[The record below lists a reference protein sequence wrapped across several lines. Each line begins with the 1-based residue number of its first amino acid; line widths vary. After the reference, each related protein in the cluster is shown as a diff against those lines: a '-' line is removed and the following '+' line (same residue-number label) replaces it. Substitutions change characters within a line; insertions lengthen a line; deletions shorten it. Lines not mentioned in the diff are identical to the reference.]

1 MMLVLSAVEW
11 IASDFVIR
19 ISYFSM
25 LDNSL
30 PNMKIRPTTIY
41 LLPITS
47 YHLAFGISTLVES
60 ALQINHFLT
69 NKANFQKSQMNVNK
83 ALTKDYGKMDTW
95 SNGKNKAKTK
105 PIQTQFKANTKPIQ
119 TQTNPILARHA
130 VWQGFSAISMAGW
143 RQKMLLRMTINT
155 QPNSFGYYADEIEV
169 PNAYHQADI
178 TVTIGVVF
186 SLMFW
191 LCCGFFVY
199 FNWLGLCVCFRTW
212 VPKYACNERYI
223 KSRFSQARSNGPNRP
238 LFRPDA
244 AARLNQLTD
253 NLR

>member
-60 ALQINHFLT
+60 ALQINPFLT

-105 PIQTQFKANTKPIQ
+105 PIQTQYKPKTNPIQ
-119 TQTNPILARHA
+119 TQYLPATPFGRACPPP
-130 VWQGFSAISMAGW
+130 VWRDGGK
-143 RQKMLLRMTINT
+143 KMLSRLTIKGRRLLWIPAPK
-155 QPNSFGYYADEIEV
+155 QAGVSFAGTIANPRGKDEGWILIDCRHGIV
-169 PNAYHQADI
+169 
-178 TVTIGVVF
+178 
-186 SLMFW
+186 
-191 LCCGFFVY
+191 
-199 FNWLGLCVCFRTW
+199 
-212 VPKYACNERYI
+212 
-223 KSRFSQARSNGPNRP
+223 
-238 LFRPDA
+238 
-244 AARLNQLTD
+244 D
-253 NLR
+253 N

>member
-105 PIQTQFKANTKPIQ
+105 PIQTQFKANSKPIQ
-119 TQTNPILARHA
+119 SQFKPKQTQYLPATPFGRAFPPS
-130 VWQGFSAISMAGW
+130 VWRDGG
-143 RQKMLLRMTINT
+143 KK
-155 QPNSFGYYADEIEV
+155 
-169 PNAYHQADI
+169 
-178 TVTIGVVF
+178 
-186 SLMFW
+186 
-191 LCCGFFVY
+191 CC
-199 FNWLGLCVCFRTW
+199 CV
-212 VPKYACNERYI
+212 
-223 KSRFSQARSNGPNRP
+223 
-238 LFRPDA
+238 
-244 AARLNQLTD
+244 
-253 NLR
+253 

>member
-1 MMLVLSAVEW
+1 LMLVLSAVEW

-105 PIQTQFKANTKPIQ
+105 PKQSQFKANSKPIQTQFKANTNPIQ
-119 TQTNPILARHA
+119 TQFKANTNPI
-130 VWQGFSAISMAGW
+130 QS
-143 RQKMLLRMTINT
+143 QYK
-155 QPNSFGYYADEIEV
+155 PNSNPIQTQFK
-169 PNAYHQADI
+169 PNS
-178 TVTIGVVF
+178 GGKK
-186 SLMFW
+186 
-191 LCCGFFVY
+191 CCLV
-199 FNWLGLCVCFRTW
+199 
-212 VPKYACNERYI
+212 
-223 KSRFSQARSNGPNRP
+223 
-238 LFRPDA
+238 
-244 AARLNQLTD
+244 
-253 NLR
+253 

>member
-1 MMLVLSAVEW
+1 LMLVLSAVEW

-105 PIQTQFKANTKPIQ
+105 PIQTQFKANSKPIQ
-119 TQTNPILARHA
+119 SQYKANSNPNKPNTCPPRRLA
-130 VWQGFSAISMAGW
+130 G
-143 RQKMLLRMTINT
+143 
-155 QPNSFGYYADEIEV
+155 
-169 PNAYHQADI
+169 
-178 TVTIGVVF
+178 
-186 SLMFW
+186 
-191 LCCGFFVY
+191 
-199 FNWLGLCVCFRTW
+199 
-212 VPKYACNERYI
+212 
-223 KSRFSQARSNGPNRP
+223 
-238 LFRPDA
+238 LFRHQYGGMEAKNA
-244 AARLNQLTD
+244 AAYD
-253 NLR
+253 D